1 MKVQL
6 LNSISKII
14 YNELPAQYEV
24 GADVTEPD
32 AILVRSADMHALELP
47 KSLLAI
53 GRAGAGTNNIP
64 VDKCAEEGIVVFNT
78 PGANANAVRELVIAG
93 LLLAGRNIIGGIE
106 LAATLKG
113 QGAAVG
119 KLVEKGKSQFV
130 GPELKGKKLGV
141 IGMGAIGVLVANAAI
156 GLDMQ
161 VVGYDH
167 FMSVD
172 DALHLSRRVTRVDD
186 MDAIFAQ
193 CDYVTLHLPLN
204 ANTKGMV
211 DEKRITSMKDG
222 AVLLN
227 FSRGELVDT
236 PALLAAL
243 ESGKLA
249 KYVTD
254 FPNDEVLCNDKV
266 IAIPHLGASTPESEE
281 NCAQMAAQEVADYLE
296 NGNITHSVNFPDCAM
311 PRSDAHRLCV
321 LHRNVANIVG
331 PVTAALGAANI
342 NIGAMMNKSR
352 GDWAYTMVDIS
363 DAPAEATL
371 AEIAAVAGV
380 SRIRVL

>member
-14 YNELPAQYEV
+14 YNELPAHYEV

-47 KSLLAI
+47 KTLMAI

-64 VDKCAEEGIVVFNT
+64 VDKCAEDGIVVFNT

-93 LLLAGRNIIGGIE
+93 LLLAGRNIIGGIQW
-106 LAATLKG
+106 AATLKG
-113 QGAAVG
+113 QGATVG

-161 VVGYDH
+161 VVGYDPY
-167 FMSVD
+167 MSVD
-172 DALHLSRRVTRVDD
+172 AALHLSRRVTRVDD

-211 DEKRITSMKDG
+211 DEKRIASMKDG

-266 IAIPHLGASTPESEE
+266 VAIPHLGASTPESEE
-281 NCAQMAAQEVADYLE
+281 NCAQMAAQEIADYLE
-296 NGNITHSVNFPDCAM
+296 NGNITHSVNFPDCSM

-371 AEIAAVAGV
+371 AEIAAVSGV

>member
-1 MKVQL
+1 MK
-6 LNSISKII
+6 
-14 YNELPAQYEV
+14 
-24 GADVTEPD
+24 
-32 AILVRSADMHALELP
+32 
-47 KSLLAI
+47 
-53 GRAGAGTNNIP
+53 
-64 VDKCAEEGIVVFNT
+64 
-78 PGANANAVRELVIAG
+78 
-93 LLLAGRNIIGGIE
+93 
-106 LAATLKG
+106 
-113 QGAAVG
+113 
-119 KLVEKGKSQFV
+119 
-130 GPELKGKKLGV
+130 
-141 IGMGAIGVLVANAAI
+141 
-156 GLDMQ
+156 
-161 VVGYDH
+161 VVGYDPY
-167 FMSVD
+167 MSVD
-172 DALHLSRRVTRVDD
+172 AALHLSRRVARVED
-186 MDAIFAQ
+186 MDEIFAQ

-211 DEKRITSMKDG
+211 DEKRIASMKDG

-281 NCAQMAAQEVADYLE
+281 NCAQMAAQEIADYLE

-311 PRSDAHRLCV
+311 ARSDAHRLCV

-331 PVTAALGAANI
+331 PITAALGAANI
-342 NIGAMMNKSR
+342 NIGAMINKSR

-363 DAPAEATL
+363 DAPNEATL

-380 SRIRVL
+380 SRVRVL

>member
-106 LAATLKG
+106 WAATLKG

-161 VVGYDH
+161 VVGYDP

-172 DALHLSRRVTRVDD
+172 AALHLSRRVTRVDD

>member
-93 LLLAGRNIIGGIE
+93 LLLAGRTLIGGSE
-106 LAATLKG
+106 WAATLKG

-161 VVGYDH
+161 VVGYDP

-172 DALHLSRRVTRVDD
+172 AALHLSRRVTRVDD

-249 KYVTD
+249 KYG
-254 FPNDEVLCNDKV
+254 C
-266 IAIPHLGASTPESEE
+266 
-281 NCAQMAAQEVADYLE
+281 
-296 NGNITHSVNFPDCAM
+296 
-311 PRSDAHRLCV
+311 
-321 LHRNVANIVG
+321 LH
-331 PVTAALGAANI
+331 
-342 NIGAMMNKSR
+342 
-352 GDWAYTMVDIS
+352 
-363 DAPAEATL
+363 
-371 AEIAAVAGV
+371 
-380 SRIRVL
+380 SRIRGELCTDGCPGSRRLPGERQYHPFCQLPRLRYAPLRRPSSVRAASQRSQHRWPRDGCSGCCQYQHWRYDEQVPRRLGLHHGGYLRCSRRGYFG